1 VLTSRQGTAVHSSHR
16 RTPSGLPAGVEAA
29 ASEHDDAEV
38 TPLRRYPM
46 LLVALLAALLLTM
59 TLADLTPDL
68 LPEHG
73 RGVVLL
79 P

>member
-1 VLTSRQGTAVHSSHR
+1 MFLVVVLI
-16 RTPSGLPAGVEAA
+16 
-29 ASEHDDAEV
+29 
-38 TPLRRYPM
+38 
-46 LLVALLAALLLTM
+46 ALLLTM

-73 RGVVLL
+73 RGVVRL